1 MNHSKPKMLVVDD
14 EPQILESLS
23 QLFESE
29 FNVLTATDGAIGLS
43 LIQHNPDTAIVI
55 SDQRMPGMKGVEFL
69 KNVKQF
75 SPDSMR
81 ILLTG
86 YADLDAVL
94 DSVNVGEVF
103 RYVRKP
109 WVPDTLKSIVALAM
123 ASYMLRRQKTAKA
136 RGQRLE
142 TQSFEKSETPIVD
155 AVMAQLKPIPQRRR
169 TDPGFQPSPDFNPD
183 DYQIPYPIPQRR
195 ASDKPAI
202 QPAPKQPTC
211 FEEEM
216 LAELEAHKAKGDDSA
231 FHSSFSQSAIEELKK
246 FESFEEEFFAKL
258 NLEANVPRATD
269 EEITL
274 FQKAFHGRSGKPKI
288 LIVDDEAKV
297 LGSISE
303 SLIPFYDMLTC
314 TSADAALDILES
326 NAFVACII
334 SDMRMPHKSGKEF
347 LLQSQTLAPLVPK
360 ILMTGY
366 ADVDD
371 IVSLLNHGTLFRHV
385 QKPWDTQK
393 LLEIL
398 NEAVE
403 ECRQRVE
410 VGMLSRGISIEGVEP
425 NRPAA
430 PTSHKETTPLN
441 KSDISLNVLK
451 QISTYARK
459 SQ

>member
-1 MNHSKPKMLVVDD
+1 MMTHSKPKMLVVDD

-23 QLFESE
+23 QLFELE
-29 FNVLTATDGAIGLS
+29 FNVLTATDGRIGLS

-123 ASYMLRRQKTAKA
+123 ASYMLRRQKAAKVQKH
-136 RGQRLE
+136 RLGEQPLE
-142 TQSFEKSETPIVD
+142 TSETPIVD
-155 AVMAQLKPIPQRRR
+155 SVMAQLKPIPQRRR
-169 TDPGFQPSPDFNPD
+169 TDPGFQPTATQNADEFKM
-183 DYQIPYPIPQRR
+183 PYPIPQRR
-195 ASDKPAI
+195 ATDK
-202 QPAPKQPTC
+202 QPAPKHPTC
-211 FEEEM
+211 FEEEL

-231 FHSSFSQSAIEELKK
+231 FLFSFSQSALDELKK
-246 FESFEEEFFAKL
+246 CESFEEEFFAKL
-258 NLEANVPRATD
+258 NREANAQCAEN
-269 EEITL
+269 EETTL

-297 LGSISE
+297 LSSISE
-303 SLIPFYDMLTC
+303 TLTPFYDVLTC
-314 TSADAALDILES
+314 TSAETALDILEN

-347 LLQSQTLAPLVPK
+347 LMQSQTLAPLVPK
-360 ILMTGY
+360 ILMTAY
-366 ADVDD
+366 ADADD
-371 IVSLLNHGTLFRHV
+371 VVSLLNQGTLFRHV
-385 QKPWDTQK
+385 QKPWNGQR
-393 LLEIL
+393 LSEIL

-410 VGMLSRGISIEGVEP
+410 VGMLSRGISIESVEAH
-425 NRPAA
+425 RPAS
-430 PTSHKETTPLN
+430 TIDHKETKHITKN
-441 KSDISLNVLK
+441 DITMNVLK
-451 QISTYARK
+451 QISDYARK
-459 SQ
+459 SS